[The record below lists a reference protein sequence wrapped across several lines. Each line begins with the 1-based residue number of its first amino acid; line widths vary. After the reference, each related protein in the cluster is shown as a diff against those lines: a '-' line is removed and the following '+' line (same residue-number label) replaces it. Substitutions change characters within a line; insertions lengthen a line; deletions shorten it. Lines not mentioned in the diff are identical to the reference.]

1 MASELV
7 RTLDAS
13 SLTVEALSQEKL
25 MFVDFWA
32 PWCGPCRMVAPFIDQ
47 LADEFKGQVSVGK
60 LNVDDFGETAASFG
74 VASIPTMLLIQ
85 NGQEIERIVGARSY
99 TQLADLIRKHL

>member
-13 SLTVEALSQEKL
+13 SLSQEALSQEKV
-25 MFVDFWA
+25 MFIDFWA

-47 LADEFKGQVSVGK
+47 LAEEFKGKVSVGK
-60 LNVDDFGETAASFG
+60 LNIDDFGDAAISFG
-74 VASIPTMLLIQ
+74 VASIPTMLIIKD
-85 NGQEIERIVGARSY
+85 GQEVERIIGARPY
-99 TQLADLIRKHL
+99 AQLADMVRKHL

>member
-13 SLTVEALSQEKL
+13 SLTKEALSQENIL
-25 MFVDFWA
+25 FVDFWA

-47 LADEFKGQVSVGK
+47 LADEFKGQLSVGK
-60 LNVDDFGETAASFG
+60 LNIDDFSDAAISFG
-74 VASIPTMLLIQ
+74 VASIPTMIIIK
-85 NGQEIERIVGARSY
+85 NGQEVERIVGARPY
-99 TQLADLIRKHL
+99 AQLADLVRKHL